1 MNTSYI
7 IFFKVT
13 NLNLQF
19 KHNLQQLNFLK
30 LIIFLISWFYTYFV
44 NFTGTNMGSLHRKLN
59 MQNKIN
65 WFSYLQQI
73 Y

>member
-30 LIIFLISWFYTYFV
+30 LIIFLISWFYTFLD
-44 NFTGTNMGSLHRKLN
+44 FTGTNMGSLHRKLN
-59 MQNKIN
+59 NI
-65 WFSYLQQI
+65 SYLQQI